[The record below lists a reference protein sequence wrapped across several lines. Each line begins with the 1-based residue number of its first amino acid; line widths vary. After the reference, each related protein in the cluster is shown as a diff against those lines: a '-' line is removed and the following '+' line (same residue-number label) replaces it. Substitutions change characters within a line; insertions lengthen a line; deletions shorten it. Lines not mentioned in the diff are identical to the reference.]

1 MAATASATVIGFE
14 ARRARGAPRR
24 DPTRLLDAVHS
35 AGSLLLRPDD
45 RPAKAV
51 AAILA
56 ALGFLAV
63 EEIAPDGA
71 VRRLHA
77 GQFRSASP
85 RCPWRV
91 RPAEWDAAE
100 AGGAVPV

>member
-14 ARRARGAPRR
+14 ARRAQGAPWR

-35 AGSLLLRPDD
+35 ADFILLRADD

-56 ALGFLAV
+56 GLGFLLV

-71 VRRLHA
+71 ARRLHP

-91 RPAEWDAAE
+91 RPAD
-100 AGGAVPV
+100 